1 MKRRTMLGAMG
12 AGLGLMLGNPAKA
25 RERRRP
31 RIGKGGTPKKMLV
44 IFQRG
49 GNDGLNTLIPA
60 YGDQKN
66 RYRKLRPDIYI
77 RDSAQI
83 AVPGT
88 SFFGLHNAMAPLQPL
103 MNQGM
108 VTWFHA
114 VGYPNPNRS
123 HFESQA
129 YLETGVPGNDHLG
142 GWLNRYLEET
152 TGPGLIRGVSIGNSI
167 PQIMSGR
174 VPVPVSTNFGN
185 FEVRVD
191 NNLDSADQ
199 DAFRTML
206 GNAVGSGSTSGNE
219 FVYDTSNKVFQIVD
233 LFSAKNANTYNP
245 GNNAV
250 YPDTWFGYKLR
261 HAAQMLR
268 DTPEVLN
275 IEVATVDQGGYDTH
289 ASQVMA
295 GDTANVGARHA
306 ALLNELST
314 GIAAFVQDMGPSRME
329 DMLILVVSEFG
340 RRAYQNDSLGTDHGT
355 GSLAFVV
362 APSSSGTVFNEGDDW
377 PGLEESRLFH
387 GDLNWRTDFRD
398 IYWEIMSRH
407 LGASDAALANILPG
421 HSYQPLNFL

>member
-12 AGLGLMLGNPAKA
+12 AGLSFMLGNPAQARDRK
-25 RERRRP
+25 RERVN
-31 RIGKGGTPKKMLV
+31 KGGNPKKMLV

-60 YGDQKN
+60 YGTQKA
-66 RYRKLRPDIYI
+66 RYRELRPNIYL
-77 RDSAQI
+77 RDVDQI
-83 AVPGT
+83 EVPGT
-88 SFFGLHNAMAPLQPL
+88 SFFGLHNAMAPMQPL
-103 MNQGM
+103 MDQGM

-174 VPVPVSTNFGN
+174 VPVPVSTNFGR

-191 NNLDSADQ
+191 NNLDSVDR
-199 DAFRTML
+199 DAFRAML
-206 GNAVGSGSTSGNE
+206 NSAVGGTPTAGNE

-233 LFSAKNANTYNP
+233 LFAEKDANTYNP

-250 YPDTWFGYKLR
+250 YPDTWFGYRMR

-275 IEVATVDQGGYDTH
+275 IEVATIDQGGYDTH

-295 GDTANVGARHA
+295 GDTANPASRHA
-306 ALLNELST
+306 ELLNELARS
-314 GIAAFVQDMGPSRME
+314 IAAFVQDMGPNRME

-362 APSSSGTVFNEGDDW
+362 APNSSGAIFNDEGNW
-377 PGLEESRLFH
+377 PGLEQANLYH
-387 GDLNWRTDFRD
+387 GDLAWRTDFRD
-398 IYWEIMSRH
+398 IYWEILSRH
-407 LGASDAALANILPG
+407 LGASNAALANILPG
-421 HSYQPLNFL
+421 HTYTPLNFL